1 MQKRLEAVIATLS
14 VSKSRGK
21 GSEVTSGVTCEC
33 VHVCAHSL
41 GVANSGDSHQW
52 LYETHT
58 LASRIICRKPHS
70 QQA

>member
-21 GSEVTSGVTCEC
+21 GSEVTGRVTCEC
-33 VHVCAHSL
+33 AHVCAYSH
-41 GVANSGDSHQW
+41 GVPDSGDSHHW
-52 LYETHT
+52 LCETHT
-58 LASRIICRKPHS
+58 LASRIICRKPHP